1 MRKAG
6 LTLPLLFLL
15 FSCAGTPP
23 AGSSSLPEED
33 SPSSSETKVPV
44 WEESYPEVEAEEYC
58 LGTYGGY
65 LLQLEMGYRMTA
77 GDEYECSFEPDDGKV
92 SSILVET
99 SDPEGLEAIVD
110 PAGDF
115 TFLLKAKKAGN
126 YLLTVY
132 GDDGFT
138 YYQKVV
144 GVRKEIPLQEMDEY
158 LFSVTQWNE
167 PPGYPYGTYE
177 MTFVDPEEK
186 RGLLLMSDE
195 MGAGQRYDFTYEYAY
210 YESATKTHFY
220 SISYEP
226 SETARTTLSSFS
238 ISRSGDF
245 INLWYAVGGEE
256 TILCFLLPSMD

>member
-1 MRKAG
+1 MRKTAFA
-6 LTLPLLFLL
+6 LPLLLL
-15 FSCAGTPP
+15 LPSCSGTPP
-23 AGSSSLPEED
+23 EGSSSPSVED
-33 SPSSSETKVPV
+33 SSSSSETKLPV
-44 WEESYPEVEAEEYC
+44 WEESYPPIEAEEYC
-58 LGTYGGY
+58 EGAYGGY
-65 LLQLEMGYRMTA
+65 LLQLEMGYAMTV
-77 GDEYECSFEPDDGKV
+77 GDEYECSFAPDDKRV
-92 SSILVET
+92 SSLVVET
-99 SDPEGLEAIVD
+99 SDPSLLEAIVD

-115 TFLLKAKKAGN
+115 TFLLRAKGAGN
-126 YLLTVY
+126 VLLTIY
-132 GDDGFT
+132 GDDGFS
-138 YYQKVV
+138 YCQKVV
-144 GVRKEIPLQEMDEY
+144 KIRKEIPLEEMDDY

-177 MTFVDPEEK
+177 LTFLDPEER

-195 MGAGQRYDFTYEYAY
+195 MGAGQRYDFTYEYSY

-245 INLWYAVGGEE
+245 INLWYVAGGEE